1 MLRSKSSLIPWNF
14 LKQSSKKIFSSSNS
28 RWCSSS
34 SVTSQYKRPIKL
46 DFYYDTISPYS
57 WIAFEILLRY
67 KKFWNLQITY
77 KPVFIA
83 GLSKSVGNK
92 YLESLTSCPNKARY
106 TFNDLQRVGKVCKVP
121 LKMPESPFY
130 LLGVQGMFLVQ
141 NSKSHEDFFF
151 TNLFRFFGST
161 KILDCCE
168 PQIPRLLGIL

>member
-1 MLRSKSSLIPWNF
+1 MFDVAHATFSLGKQLIFVILFQSNVNKVVRQVKMLRTKSSLIPWNF
-14 LKQSSKKIFSSSNS
+14 LKKNSSQIISSSSS
-28 RWCSSS
+28 RWCSS
-34 SVTSQYKRPIKL
+34 TSQYKRPIKL

-67 KKFWNLQITY
+67 KSFWNLQITY

-130 LLGVQGMFLVQ
+130 LLGVQGIIFL
-141 NSKSHEDFFF
+141 
-151 TNLFRFFGST
+151 
-161 KILDCCE
+161 I
-168 PQIPRLLGIL
+168 